1 MIINQT
7 HLPLEDRFDF
17 LEDAKRKV
25 AERGEEYGTVA
36 ENFGKTAA
44 IWSAILDQDVTP
56 GQVALCM
63 AGLKIARLTYDSQ
76 DEDGWADLAGYAACG
91 GEVTRGDDV

>member
-25 AERGEEYGTVA
+25 AERGEEYGTVS

>member
-91 GEVTRGDDV
+91 GEVTRRDDV

>member
-1 MIINQT
+1 MITNQAR
-7 HLPLEDRFDF
+7 LPLEDRFDF
-17 LEDAKRKV
+17 LDDAKEKV
-25 AERGEEYGTVA
+25 RERGEEYGTVS

-44 IWSAILDQDVTP
+44 IWSAILGHDVTP

-63 AGLKIARLTYDSQ
+63 AGLKIARLTYDPQ

-91 GEVTRGDDV
+91 GEVTRDDDL